1 MKWDQINVAKQVKT
15 WQCGLLYYPGTG
27 RLCHIPFPLLI
38 PFKVLIINSP
48 MDKAPKVQM

>member
-15 WQCGLLYYPGTG
+15 WQCGLLYW
-27 RLCHIPFPLLI
+27 LCHIPFPLLI

-48 MDKAPKVQM
+48 MNKGPKVQM